1 LSHRSRSNSKLK
13 YTLSKSSLRSSRW
26 IWLATF
32 CAFFSGALIF
42 YSSTRVELDHKKISQ
57 LIGPSITANRWPK
70 TLVYDQGRFSKPLN
84 VSYTID
90 NFSQE
95 KIQNLFNQY
104 KPDYGALVAMDAKTG
119 RIISMISYTKN
130 EEPVGNLTLRA
141 TFPAASVFKLIT
153 ATAAVESS
161 QMSPDTMIPFN
172 GGNHTLYRRN
182 VYDKK
187 ITRWTRFVSLKQA
200 FAESINSVFAKL
212 GLEHMKPETLAEY
225 AHRFKF
231 NQEIE
236 SDMPVQQSV
245 AKIPEEV
252 ASWGIAEA
260 ASGFNRTNTLSP
272 IHGAMLAA
280 AVINDGVLMVP
291 YVVDAISNDEGD
303 FVYGSSAKV
312 DSVIMEPETA
322 AKLKVLMS
330 ETVTAGTSK
339 KMFRDLV
346 RAPAYDR
353 VEFGGKSG
361 SLTGLDPQGKTD
373 WFVGYARSGD
383 RRIAISVITIHKKNW
398 TVRSAYL
405 AKRFIRSYLENN
417 GLTQAENKPQR
428 RVRKSR
434 I

>member
-1 LSHRSRSNSKLK
+1 
-13 YTLSKSSLRSSRW
+13 
-26 IWLATF
+26 
-32 CAFFSGALIF
+32 
-42 YSSTRVELDHKKISQ
+42 
-57 LIGPSITANRWPK
+57 
-70 TLVYDQGRFSKPLN
+70 
-84 VSYTID
+84 
-90 NFSQE
+90 
-95 KIQNLFNQY
+95 
-104 KPDYGALVAMDAKTG
+104 
-119 RIISMISYTKN
+119 
-130 EEPVGNLTLRA
+130 
-141 TFPAASVFKLIT
+141 
-153 ATAAVESS
+153 
-161 QMSPDTMIPFN
+161 
-172 GGNHTLYRRN
+172 
-182 VYDKK
+182 
-187 ITRWTRFVSLKQA
+187 
-200 FAESINSVFAKL
+200 
-212 GLEHMKPETLAEY
+212 
-225 AHRFKF
+225 
-231 NQEIE
+231 
-236 SDMPVQQSV
+236 MPVQQSV